1 MYLCGQF
8 FNSNKCMAMGDSALH
23 LAGATWRNID

>member
-8 FNSNKCMAMGDSALH
+8 FNSNKCMAMGDSALD